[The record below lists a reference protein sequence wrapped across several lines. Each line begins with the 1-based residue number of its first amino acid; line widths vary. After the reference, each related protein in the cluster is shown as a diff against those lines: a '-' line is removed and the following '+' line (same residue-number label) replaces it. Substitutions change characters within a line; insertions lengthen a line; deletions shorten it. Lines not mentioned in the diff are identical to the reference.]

1 MSEEKNVIDIFN
13 GVSIKELKQYAKEA
27 NMSVK
32 DLTTNVFNQTIE
44 TYAQFMAHKDEYIQ
58 IQTEDGKWTPSF
70 EEIQD
75 KLTTNIA
82 VYADILNSYDKD
94 NKQIQPSFP
103 DMVNDIDKS
112 IDKVQNYNHALSAA
126 IENFE
131 NKIDKSI
138 DAVKDKGKSILNIAN
153 HVKDKTLE
161 KGVNVLKSV
170 KTKCE
175 HFKDECIETKDTI
188 IEKWDNYKQE
198 FKDAVDN
205 GIDKGKEL
213 SDKTIDFTKDAAKK
227 CVDAANHTANYIKTV
242 CSIGNDMADY
252 KINKF
257 KESIKHVGSKIKNSA
272 LNIYGKHL
280 SKQIKFWKDIQA
292 QYTNELNTLENN
304 IDVLKSSLSQQYNII
319 ASNEGMPLIKADE
332 IKIADVENMIDVMHD
347 LENVPEKSIEETRE
361 KLNSLKTQLG
371 MESKAKNK
379 SEFVQKSINDYQDK
393 YDSLSL
399 D

>member
-13 GVSIKELKQYAKEA
+13 GVSMKELKQYAKEA

-44 TYAQFMAHKDEYIQ
+44 TYSQFMAHKDEYIQ

-112 IDKVQNYNHALSAA
+112 IDKVQNYSHALSTA

-138 DAVKDKGKSILNIAN
+138 DTVKDKGKSILNIAN

-227 CVDAANHTANYIKTV
+227 CVDAANHTATYIKTV

-292 QYTNELNTLENN
+292 QYTNELNTLESN

-371 MESKAKNK
+371 MESKAKDK

-393 YDSLSL
+393 YDSLGL